1 MGKSEGKK
9 KKERKREGVGSS
21 AAASRSSRLSEKGIV
36 KKKPSPSV
44 KAARS
49 LEELEEENRRLQELL
64 RKNEEQLKFAREA
77 QGALQ
82 PTEDAKKGKSRK
94 MHKGREEG
102 QDPEGDRRFSMAR
115 LANATSSWRGTDKAT
130 LRDGSGSD
138 GNVARDGDGAD
149 HQGQVCAPSL
159 RCKPGA
165 VGEDGCDGSEQV
177 YFCLLSASL
186 HTLGCLVVRG
196 GGVFCAIVG
205 KLIDV
210 PT

>member
-21 AAASRSSRLSEKGIV
+21 AAASRSSRLSEKGVV

-82 PTEDAKKGKSRK
+82 PTQDAKKGKKRK
-94 MHKGREEG
+94 TRKDSQGNGKDKVSFWQEEKGERER
-102 QDPEGDRRFSMAR
+102 QTDRDR
-115 LANATSSWRGTDKAT
+115 
-130 LRDGSGSD
+130 
-138 GNVARDGDGAD
+138 
-149 HQGQVCAPSL
+149 
-159 RCKPGA
+159 
-165 VGEDGCDGSEQV
+165 
-177 YFCLLSASL
+177 
-186 HTLGCLVVRG
+186 
-196 GGVFCAIVG
+196 
-205 KLIDV
+205 
-210 PT
+210 